1 MTTSFK
7 MKAAEELRQS
17 KRLER
22 EAEAAAHAQSTAAK
36 YAKNVANEKRIADK
50 IARIEK
56 GEEPVVVEEVVVEEV
71 VVEEPVAEVEEIVVE
86 KPVKEPAPK
95 KAKPTDKKR
104 GRPAKAKK

>member
-56 GEEPVVVEEVVVEEV
+56 GEEPVVVEEVVVEE
-71 VVEEPVAEVEEIVVE
+71 PVAEVEEIVEE

>member
-56 GEEPVVVEEVVVEEV
+56 GEEPVVVEEVVVEE
-71 VVEEPVAEVEEIVVE
+71 PVAEVEEIVVE

>member
-56 GEEPVVVEEVVVEEV
+56 GEEPVVVEE
-71 VVEEPVAEVEEIVVE
+71 PVAEVEEIVVE